1 MHTHTHTHTHTVS
14 HMHTVT
20 CTHTQSHT
28 HTRSHVSNTTA
39 AKQKVMT
46 TNKRFSFEVR
56 GDIEQKINV
65 FCGTEGVNT
74 PAVPHS
80 RGRSLTRSGPGG
92 SSWRSSAGT
101 TRSGWT
107 WWRRGRP
114 RTWATA
120 TCTRMT
126 TSTPTSKTLTFW
138 IDPISFTVLVSW
150 FSGPVLLWFVLIQ
163 KFFAPFFSA
172 LFSLLWGVGVFLFF
186 V

>member
-1 MHTHTHTHTHTVS
+1 MRARAHTHTHTHTKS
-14 HMHTVT
+14 LKW
-20 CTHTQSHT
+20 
-28 HTRSHVSNTTA
+28 A
-39 AKQKVMT
+39 
-46 TNKRFSFEVR
+46 FL
-56 GDIEQKINV
+56 V
-65 FCGTEGVNT
+65 FCGAESANKPT
-74 PAVPHS
+74 VPRS

-120 TCTRMT
+120 TCTPTT
-126 TSTPTSKTLTFW
+126 TSTPTSRTLTSW

-150 FSGPVLLWFVLIQ
+150 FSGPGLLWFVLIQ
-163 KFFAPFFSA
+163 KFFALSFF
-172 LFSLLWGVGVFLFF
+172 LFLYFLLWGGGGGHLF